1 MYVKKAQVGLRRFN
15 NFLTIIIIGLGLY
28 LIIMPL
34 APQLVFWYKQKT
46 GKISD
51 TIVYSDSGEAGSKPI
66 PQDNRLVI
74 PQMGLDAT
82 VNEGKYANTLK
93 HGLWRR
99 PMTSTPDQGGNTVI
113 VGHRFT
119 YKDPAIFY
127 HLDKVKEGDN
137 FALYWQGKEYLYTV
151 KEIRIVNPDQI
162 EIEENTDEP
171 VLTLYTCTPMWTSKQ
186 RLVIIA
192 KPMEGRE
199 S

>member
-15 NFLTIIIIGLGLY
+15 NFLTIVIIGLGLY

-34 APQLVFWYKQKT
+34 APQLAFWYKQKT

-137 FALYWQGKEYLYTV
+137 FALYWQSKEYLYTV

-171 VLTLYTCTPMWTSKQ
+171 TLTLYTCTPMWTSKQ